1 MERIEALKKQ
11 YNEEVEKSKVEP
23 AAKTDSELPGFEAK
37 LKETEDNI
45 NNVLSQIRQAKE
57 NLVKA
62 KANAKAAEQAKWEA
76 QKAAKKEK
84 WEKLQKERA
93 ERQQARL
100 QKELDEVPLGK
111 ELDQCEFL
119 LVYLRGLIGEKTVDK
134 QALSSG
140 KVLAKPKGGPRK
152 VDTPSDSPAGNF
164 LQKKKGDDASDF
176 FGFAAPEKK
185 KPAAAPKASATKP
198 KDDTLTHSI
207 ATLNHFAQ
215 IGLQSPLRLSD
226 VSASIKA
233 VEAKF
238 AEYKLQSDELQAK
251 KVADFAER
259 EAKAKAAAE
268 PSVLP
273 EAAPAASA
281 PAPAEPAPAAEA
293 AESPSETAVE
303 PTAE

>member
-11 YNEEVEKSKVEP
+11 YTEELEKSKIEP
-23 AAKTDSELPGFEAK
+23 AAKTDSEIPGFEAK
-37 LKETEDNI
+37 LKEAEDNI
-45 NNVLSQIRQAKE
+45 NNVLAQIRQAKE

-62 KANAKAAEQAKWEA
+62 KADAKAAEQAKWEA
-76 QKAAKKEK
+76 QRAAKKEK

-93 ERQQARL
+93 ERHQARL

-119 LVYLRGLIGEKTVDK
+119 LVYLRGLIGEKVADK
-134 QALSSG
+134 QPLSSG
-140 KVLAKPKGGPRK
+140 KVIAKPKAGPRK
-152 VDTPSDSPAGNF
+152 AETPADSPAGNF

-185 KPAAAPKASATKP
+185 KAAAPPKSAQKP

-215 IGLQSPLRLSD
+215 IDLKSPLRLSD
-226 VSASIKA
+226 VPASIKA

-238 AEYKLQSDELQAK
+238 AEYKIKSDELQAK

-259 EAKAKAAAE
+259 DAKAKAAAE

-273 EAAPAASA
+273 EA
-281 PAPAEPAPAAEA
+281 PAPTEPAPAAET

-303 PTAE
+303 EPTAQ